1 MRLYDMICECL
12 IDRRL
17 GIRGERHLANGA
29 AFRALVLDQMWRELG
44 SRHESILRRP
54 PSRSRGVKFKLH
66 HYRLLEVVSFAGS
79 FGVECAALRIST
91 FGITAQSSCLSR
103 RE

>member
-1 MRLYDMICECL
+1 MNNSSIIASYSAAISSETLL
-12 IDRRL
+12 DRS
-17 GIRGERHLANGA
+17 G
-29 AFRALVLDQMWRELG
+29 
-44 SRHESILRRP
+44 
-54 PSRSRGVKFKLH
+54 
-66 HYRLLEVVSFAGS
+66 LLEVVSFAGS